1 MAGGGFDT
9 KRFLEQA
16 GEGRTVLIFK
26 SGTSIFKQS
35 EPANLI
41 YYLQRGRAKE
51 TIISDNG
58 REAVVDILEE
68 GNFFGIGA
76 LDGVPRPTTVTAV
89 TICVVTAITR
99 DAFLKA
105 FDRPEFVQVFLTYLR
120 WRNSKIEAE
129 KVDLLLR
136 SSEKRLAQ
144 KLLELSHV
152 TESGPSRLIG
162 PEVTQVML
170 AEMIGTTRPRVNLFL
185 NRLRKMGAI
194 SYHKGGIIVMPTLL
208 KVLIEERNP

>member
-1 MAGGGFDT
+1 MAGAGFDT
-9 KRFLEQA
+9 EKFLREA

-26 SGTSIFKQS
+26 QGTSIFKQS
-35 EPANLI
+35 EPAELV

-68 GNFFGIGA
+68 GNFFGTGA
-76 LDGVPRPTTVTAV
+76 LDGVPRGSTVTAV
-89 TICVVTAITR
+89 TLCVVTAITR
-99 DAFLKA
+99 DALAMGFN
-105 FDRPEFVQVFLTYLR
+105 RPEFVQVFLTYLR
-120 WRNSKIEAE
+120 QRNSKIEAE

-152 TESGPSRLIG
+152 TEAGPSRLIG

-194 SYHKGGIIVMPTLL
+194 TYHKGGIIVMPTLL
-208 KVLIEERNP
+208 KVLIEEKSG